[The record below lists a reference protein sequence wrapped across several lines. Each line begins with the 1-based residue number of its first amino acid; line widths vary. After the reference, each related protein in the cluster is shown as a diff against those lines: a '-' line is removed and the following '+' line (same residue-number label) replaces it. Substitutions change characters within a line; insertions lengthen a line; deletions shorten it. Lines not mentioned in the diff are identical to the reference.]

1 MTKTADIGS
10 KRLIGLAPETWARWV
25 TGDPTVEVLD
35 IPSGEFQSVSRSTDV
50 LIRARSP
57 DYGTFLI
64 INEIQFR
71 PDSRMPLRLR
81 VYAALAEE
89 RYGLNV
95 YPVVVNLLPLSPG
108 DAAVTS
114 YHSDFMGL
122 IAHQDY
128 RVINLWEV
136 DAGQV
141 LEQNWTTLLPYVP
154 ILKGGDDPVT
164 IGKALALLRADEQLA
179 EMESLLAFF
188 ATFVMTLEE
197 IGKIMRWNMAMLRE
211 SPWYSEIE
219 KEGLERG
226 LRQGIEQGIEQG
238 LEQGLEQGQAEML
251 LRVLDRRF
259 GPLPVGLVTRIHAL
273 RSQQLTKVL
282 DVALD
287 AAALHEVSTAVQALS
302 TGANNGNPPYVAES

>member
-50 LIRARSP
+50 LIKARSP
-57 DYGTFLI
+57 SDGTFLI
-64 INEIQFR
+64 VNEIQFR

-95 YPVVVNLLPLSPG
+95 YPVVVNLLPLSPS

-164 IGKALALLRADEQLA
+164 IGKALALLRADRA
-179 EMESLLAFF
+179 AGGNGVSAGFF
-188 ATFVMTLEE
+188 
-197 IGKIMRWNMAMLRE
+197 RYLR
-211 SPWYSEIE
+211 I
-219 KEGLERG
+219 
-226 LRQGIEQGIEQG
+226 
-238 LEQGLEQGQAEML
+238 
-251 LRVLDRRF
+251 DTRRIREDDEVEY
-259 GPLPVGLVTRIHAL
+259 GYVT
-273 RSQQLTKVL
+273 
-282 DVALD
+282 
-287 AAALHEVSTAVQALS
+287 
-302 TGANNGNPPYVAES
+302 